1 MKWSDGSCVKGVK
14 VATPCSV
21 LRLRSGGG
29 SISRAMPTP
38 RPRPPPPGASEGR
51 TEVTCSLI
59 CSRSLHCEH
68 AGRGKPSGRE
78 EDRGGEGRQQGGDV
92 GFVENYYVKQEGGS
106 GGGNRWARAAMEAM
120 ELEETSRM
128 TSDLQEA
135 EVLGAEVDPGAEEGA
150 GAEGG
155 LAGLHQGGLLAGFF
169 MLMSFSLVICMPVL
183 IFAFS

>member
-1 MKWSDGSCVKGVK
+1 
-14 VATPCSV
+14 
-21 LRLRSGGG
+21 
-29 SISRAMPTP
+29 MPTP

-51 TEVTCSLI
+51 TEVTCSPI

-106 GGGNRWARAAMEAM
+106 GGGNRWARVFQ
-120 ELEETSRM
+120 ELEEKSRT

-155 LAGLHQGGLLAGFF
+155 LAGLHQGGLLA
-169 MLMSFSLVICMPVL
+169 
-183 IFAFS
+183 AFVC